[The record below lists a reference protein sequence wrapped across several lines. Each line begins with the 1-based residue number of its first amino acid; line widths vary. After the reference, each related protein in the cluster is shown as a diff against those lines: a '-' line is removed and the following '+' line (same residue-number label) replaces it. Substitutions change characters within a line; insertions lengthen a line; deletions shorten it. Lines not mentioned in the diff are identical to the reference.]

1 MLSFDDP
8 AVHQLRQD
16 LALALRAAAHHG
28 LAEGVCN
35 HFSVELPDGSGR
47 FLLNPR
53 GLLWQEVTADDVVL
67 VDAMGQALAGR
78 HPVEPTAMFI
88 HGAIHRLSGR
98 ARDNRLVHFAVNAGA
113 GDDGA
118 VAAGRN
124 ADVPRPGDMASVQ
137 VTYGAPHHLVA
148 DGPFCVTRRTAAGDA
163 WERRQSEVGCGPV
176 GGAGASSDVGP
187 IVLGLPTVGA
197 TPVL

>member
-1 MLSFDDP
+1 VL
-8 AVHQLRQD
+8 V
-16 LALALRAAAHHG
+16 
-28 LAEGVCN
+28 AEG
-35 HFSVELPDGSGR
+35 EGR
-47 FLLNPR
+47 KDEAT
-53 GLLWQEVTADDVVL
+53 G
-67 VDAMGQALAGR
+67 
-78 HPVEPTAMFI
+78 
-88 HGAIHRLSGR
+88 RLSGR
-98 ARDNRLVHFAVNAGA
+98 AADNRLVHFAVNAGVPDA
-113 GDDGA
+113 A
-118 VAAGRN
+118 AAAAGN
-124 ADVPRPGDMASVQ
+124 TADVPRPGDMASVQ